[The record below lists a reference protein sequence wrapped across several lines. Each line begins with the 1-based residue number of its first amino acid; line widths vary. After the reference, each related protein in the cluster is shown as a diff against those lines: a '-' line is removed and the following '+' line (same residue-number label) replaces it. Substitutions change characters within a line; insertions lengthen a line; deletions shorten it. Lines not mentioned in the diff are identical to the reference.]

1 MRIFVFKSQ
10 SRQNLCAFAGDMV
23 GSRLPEKFGPWRLIN
38 TAPRNGALPHD
49 VPRSAVERAIMLEGY
64 QMFRMKAPQTAT

>member
-10 SRQNLCAFAGDMV
+10 SRPNLCAFAGDMV

-38 TAPRNGALPHD
+38 TAPRGGALPHD
-49 VPRSAVERAIMLEGY
+49 VPRSAVERAIMIEGF
-64 QMFRMKAPQTAT
+64 QMFRMKAPQATA